1 MLLSNNSR
9 RQIINL
15 LGQGESFTRST
26 ISPWPGLSSF
36 LPIQNDRE
44 IFLSIENLILKP
56 MLTCSNTKF
65 MCCLYNNSDKEIIY
79 EWNEYDYIFYFI

>member
-15 LGQGESFTRST
+15 LGQGESFTRNT
-26 ISPWPGLSSF
+26 VSPWPGLSSF
-36 LPIQNDRE
+36 LPIQNNRE
-44 IFLSIENLILKP
+44 IFLSIENLMLKP

-65 MCCLYNNSDKEIIY
+65 TFCLYNNSDNEIIY
-79 EWNEYDYIFYFI
+79 EWKEYGHIFHFV

>member
-15 LGQGESFTRST
+15 LGQGESFTRT
-26 ISPWPGLSSF
+26 TATPWPGLSSF
-36 LPIQNDRE
+36 QPIQNDRE

-56 MLTCSNTKF
+56 ILTCSNTKF
-65 MCCLYNNSDKEIIY
+65 MVCLYNNSDKEIIY
-79 EWNEYDYIFYFI
+79 EWNEYDNIFYFI